1 MLEAKSL
8 LKMPMSERLKLSQKT
23 RRKRENA
30 SEELLGHLTCGFL
43 PLVGGSGM
51 EGTPEGVVRSFWFK
65 RSHFIMKT
73 VF

>member
-1 MLEAKSL
+1 MLKAKS
-8 LKMPMSERLKLSQKT
+8 LKMPMSEAKAQPKNKT
-23 RRKRENA
+23 RKGRNA

-43 PLVGGSGM
+43 PLVGGRGM
-51 EGTPEGVVRSFWFK
+51 EGTPEGVVRSFGFK